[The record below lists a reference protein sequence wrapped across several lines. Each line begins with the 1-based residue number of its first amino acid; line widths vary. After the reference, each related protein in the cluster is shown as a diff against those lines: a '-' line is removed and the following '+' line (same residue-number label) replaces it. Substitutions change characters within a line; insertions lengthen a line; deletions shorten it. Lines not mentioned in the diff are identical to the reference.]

1 MNKKCKNIN
10 IKHLHI
16 MTNSNY
22 KVVENY
28 IRFINEEF
36 NREDHTF
43 LIRDSKDN
51 TNHALQDVENII
63 WLPNA
68 ETKDIKKLFSYLK
81 LSQHIYWHY
90 MQWTAKTQFLI
101 SIHPSI
107 IKKSIWIAWGAD
119 LYNWKM
125 NGKNIK
131 AKIRNSIMYFLRSH
145 FLNFVSIFPPD
156 IEVFKKNFKS
166 KATTYYAP
174 YVDGIY
180 NPIYK
185 KKFSDEKS
193 DSCIN
198 IQIGHSATRMLNHN
212 EVLDCL
218 YKFKND
224 NIKIYIPLGYG
235 DITYKSQVVEKANKL
250 FGSKAICITEMMD
263 KDDYMEF
270 LSRMDIAIFNT
281 PRQIGLGNILPL
293 LYMGKKIFMP
303 SSSVMYEFYKEYDVE
318 ICDYAEIKQM
328 DFENFSSK
336 VDGDSGKK
344 YVKECITDKEKLIE
358 MWKKVFNE

>member
-63 WLPNA
+63 WLPKA

-101 SIHPSI
+101 SMHPSI

-125 NGKNIK
+125 DSKNIK

-156 IEVFKKNFKS
+156 IEVFKKSFKS
-166 KATTYYAP
+166 KAITYYAP

-198 IQIGHSATRMLNHN
+198 IQIGHSATKMLNHN
-212 EVLDCL
+212 EVLECL

-344 YVKECITDKEKLIE
+344 YVEEYITDKEKLIE